1 MQYGC
6 VMMMRALIAIALA
19 APAAP
24 ALMSGTAAAAELDL
38 SHPASFVTIISEVKD
53 CTCLNRGERVLLGDT
68 TCIKVGEREFTAQCA
83 MTLNNPT
90 WHYVTEGCRPPDIIS
105 LLLD

>member
-1 MQYGC
+1 MT
-6 VMMMRALIAIALA
+6 MRALIAIALA
-19 APAAP
+19 ALAAP
-24 ALMSGTAAAAELDL
+24 TALAAMSGAAAAAELDL
-38 SHPASFVTIISEVKD
+38 SRPDSFATIISDGKD

-90 WHYVTEGCRPPDIIS
+90 WHYVTEGCRPPDIMS
-105 LLLD
+105 LLLN